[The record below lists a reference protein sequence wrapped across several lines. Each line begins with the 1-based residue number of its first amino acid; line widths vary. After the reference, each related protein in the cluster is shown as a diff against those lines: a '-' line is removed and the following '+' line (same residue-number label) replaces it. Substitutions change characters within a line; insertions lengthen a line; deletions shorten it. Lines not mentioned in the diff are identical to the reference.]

1 MLSLV
6 SFIFMLSVLL
16 DRYMI
21 ILCLAP
27 LVNFPAQANP
37 VLSASG
43 SGSGLCVAA
52 RPVLCCAVFRS
63 MGSGLSTG
71 RILVQDRRSVSRSVC
86 LSVCQS
92 SQLDR
97 SELGSAGVAEAGR
110 TGSDGSMQSRA
121 RPGPGQEL
129 IAAERQRLRGR
140 EDGWLPTNTPARSGS
155 EAVATMPA
163 ELGHRLQPSLVGVG
177 SCAADHAGG
186 PLSVLGRGSLR
197 GCLLSL
203 SLSKV
208 DPVVLAD

>member
-6 SFIFMLSVLL
+6 SFISMLSVLL

-21 ILCLAP
+21 ILCLAL

-63 MGSGLSTG
+63 MGSELSTG
-71 RILVQDRRSVSRSVC
+71 RILVQDRRSVSRSVSQSVSQSVS
-86 LSVCQS
+86 LSVYQF

-97 SELGSAGVAEAGR
+97 SEPGSAGVAEAGR

-121 RPGPGQEL
+121 RQGPGQEL
-129 IAAERQRLRGR
+129 IAAERQQLRGR
-140 EDGWLPTNTPARSGS
+140 KT
-155 EAVATMPA
+155 
-163 ELGHRLQPSLVGVG
+163 VG
-177 SCAADHAGG
+177 SQPTPPRD
-186 PLSVLGRGSLR
+186 LDLR
-197 GCLLSL
+197 LWRQCLLSL
-203 SLSKV
+203 ATDCSRHWREWEAVRRIMLV
-208 DPVVLAD
+208 GR